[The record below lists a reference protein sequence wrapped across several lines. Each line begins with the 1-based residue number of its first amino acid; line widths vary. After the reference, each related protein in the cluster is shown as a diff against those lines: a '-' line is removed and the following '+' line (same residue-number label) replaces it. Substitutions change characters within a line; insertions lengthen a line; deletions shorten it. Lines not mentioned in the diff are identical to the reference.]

1 MKEFS
6 IKPKVYFGNDSIEVI
21 SKLKGTKA
29 LIVTD
34 PFMIKIGF
42 VDKIQGLLRKA
53 NIEYSVFSEVQPD
66 PPIEIINLGIKH
78 TLKFLP
84 DIVIALG
91 GGSAIDVAKGIC
103 VFSSGIIRATD
114 KTKEKPLFV
123 AIPTTSG
130 TGSEVT
136 AFSVVTDKKNNRKYP
151 LYDISLT
158 PDISILDV
166 QLVKS
171 VPKEIVADTGMDV
184 LTHAIEAYVSKN
196 ASDYSD
202 ALAEK
207 AIRLVFKYLIRSY
220 KDPKNIEAKEKMHN
234 ASCLAGMAFNNASL
248 GLNHGMAHV
257 LGGKF
262 HIPHG
267 RANAIVI
274 TNVIEYNSNVNDAAK
289 KYRDI
294 AESLNLP
301 CDNIK
306 KGVISLIDEIKKLK
320 KEINIP
326 SLQELTINK
335 DKYYKEITNM
345 AKIAL
350 EDKCTATNPKIPTLN
365 EVEELLKKTYI

>member
-6 IKPKVYFGNDSIEVI
+6 IKPKVYFGNNSIEVI
-21 SKLKGTKA
+21 SKLKGKKA

-220 KDPKNIEAKEKMHN
+220 KDPKDIEAKEKMHN

-365 EVEELLKKTYI
+365 EVEELFKKTYI

>member
-6 IKPKVYFGNDSIEVI
+6 IKPKVYFGNNSIEVI
-21 SKLKGTKA
+21 SKLKGKKA

-220 KDPKNIEAKEKMHN
+220 KDPKDIEAKEKMHN

-326 SLQELTINK
+326 SIQELTINK

-365 EVEELLKKTYI
+365 EVEELFKKTYI

>member
-1 MKEFS
+1 
-6 IKPKVYFGNDSIEVI
+6 
-21 SKLKGTKA
+21 
-29 LIVTD
+29 
-34 PFMIKIGF
+34 MIKIGF

-220 KDPKNIEAKEKMHN
+220 KDPKDIEAKEKMHN

-365 EVEELLKKTYI
+365 EVEELFKKTYI

>member
-21 SKLKGTKA
+21 SKLKGKKA

-42 VDKIQGLLRKA
+42 VDKIQALLRKS

-91 GGSAIDVAKGIC
+91 GGSAIDAAKGIC

-136 AFSVVTDKKNNRKYP
+136 AFSVVTDKKNNMKYP

-166 QLVKS
+166 ELVKS

-207 AIRLVFKYLIRSY
+207 AIKLVFKYLIRSY
-220 KDPKNIEAKEKMHN
+220 KDSKDIEAKEKMHN
-234 ASCLAGMAFNNASL
+234 ASCLAGMAFNNVSL

-267 RANAIVI
+267 RANAIII

-294 AESLNLP
+294 SESLNLP

-306 KGVISLIDEIKKLK
+306 KGVMSLIDEIKKLK

-365 EVEELLKKTYI
+365 EVEELFKKIYI